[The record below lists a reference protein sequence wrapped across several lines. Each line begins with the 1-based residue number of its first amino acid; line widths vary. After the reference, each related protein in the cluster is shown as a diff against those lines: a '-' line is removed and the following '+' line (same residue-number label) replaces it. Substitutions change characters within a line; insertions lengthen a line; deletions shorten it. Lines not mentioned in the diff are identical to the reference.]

1 MVIEQEIVRARLLII
16 CLSKISVDKTGFV
29 QKEMR
34 LALQQAELRPASQVY
49 IIPVSLN
56 TCIVPHAIERRHVL
70 DLREPD
76 ASRRLLEA
84 IQNATGEGAK
94 VPRSEHD
101 ALASAIS
108 SYNRPPT
115 GPLSS
120 RPALG
125 PAAQEIL
132 ELIEQEPD
140 SEKRGLVEIL
150 KEVQPGITHFF
161 PRIQYAGS
169 PVGMKARLFR
179 QAVGELVSAERIFP
193 PEPNSSTNTRTYE
206 YQVRHRDQGTA
217 GGRVDRA
224 PDACNRL
231 SQGTMS
237 MNEFRRLAAKIDQHM
252 QQLAAQG
259 VSEAHAIINRMLG
272 V

>member
-1 MVIEQEIVRARLLII
+1 MDIRIFVSYAREDQAPAGSLVSFLRAAGFDIWFDKDSLHAGQDWKMVIEQEIARARLLIM
-16 CLSKISVDKTGFV
+16 CLSKTSVDKTGFV

-49 IIPVSLN
+49 IIPVSLD
-56 TCIVPHAIERRHVL
+56 TCVVPRAIERWHVL

-84 IQNATGEGAK
+84 IQNATGKGAK
-94 VPRSEHD
+94 APRAEHD

-108 SYNRPPT
+108 SYNRPPS

-120 RPALG
+120 GPALG

-140 SEKRGLVEIL
+140 SEKRGIVEIL

-161 PRIQYAGS
+161 PRIQYAGT
-169 PVGMKARLFR
+169 PVGMKTRLFR
-179 QAVGELVSAERIFP
+179 QAVAELASAERIFP
-193 PEPNSSTNTRTYE
+193 PELNPSTNTRTYE
-206 YQVRHRDQGTA
+206 YQVH
-217 GGRVDRA
+217 
-224 PDACNRL
+224 
-231 SQGTMS
+231 
-237 MNEFRRLAAKIDQHM
+237 
-252 QQLAAQG
+252 
-259 VSEAHAIINRMLG
+259 
-272 V
+272 

>member
-1 MVIEQEIVRARLLII
+1 MDTRIFVSYAREDQAPAGSLVSFLRAADFDIWFDKDSLHAGQDWRMVIEQEIARARLLII
-16 CLSKISVDKTGFV
+16 CLSKTSVDKTGFV

-49 IIPVSLN
+49 IIPVSLD
-56 TCIVPHAIERRHVL
+56 TCVVPRDIERLHVL

-76 ASRRLLEA
+76 ASWRLLEA

-94 VPRSEHD
+94 APRVEHD

-108 SYNRPPT
+108 SYNRPPS

-120 RPALG
+120 GPALG

-140 SEKRGLVEIL
+140 SEKRGIVEIL
-150 KEVQPGITHFF
+150 QEVEPGITRFF

-169 PVGMKARLFR
+169 STVGMKTRLFR

-193 PEPNSSTNTRTYE
+193 PDPNPSTNTRTYE
-206 YQVRHRDQGTA
+206 YQVH
-217 GGRVDRA
+217 
-224 PDACNRL
+224 
-231 SQGTMS
+231 
-237 MNEFRRLAAKIDQHM
+237 
-252 QQLAAQG
+252 
-259 VSEAHAIINRMLG
+259 
-272 V
+272 